1 MKVIHFHFGK
11 DGGAERFFV
20 NLANALNERGI
31 EQKFIIRP
39 GRVWRDEI
47 SDCGEI
53 IEKHYRR
60 VSLSQFWLQ
69 RKVNQLLSDFKP
81 DALLSWMPRASRL
94 IPPYPQAIKI
104 ARLGDFPKKIDH
116 FKNCDVIIGNVPGI
130 GERCR
135 NLGWDKRVEIL
146 SNFPRELSPE
156 PVSRKSM
163 NTPDDAFVISSAG
176 RFVHRKGM
184 DMLIRSVA
192 KLDNAWLW
200 LVGDGRELDNLKT
213 LARQVGLNDRL
224 RFTGWQSEPAPF
236 LAASDVFCM
245 PSRHEPLGNVVLE
258 AWKLGLPVVSTRSE
272 GPSWFMRDGENGLLV
287 GIDDVDA
294 MSQAFR
300 RLRSEKGL
308 SDQIIK
314 GGTSSIDNE
323 FSKKVI
329 TDQYIDL
336 FSGKTGLLPL

>member
-69 RKVNQLLSDFKP
+69 RKVNQLLSDFEP

-200 LVGDGRELDNLKT
+200 LVGDGRELDNLET

-294 MSQAFR
+294 MTQAFR

-336 FSGKTGLLPL
+336 FSGKIGLLPL

>member
-39 GRVWRDEI
+39 GRAWRDEI

-69 RKVNQLLSDFKP
+69 RRVNQLLRDFKP

>member
-69 RKVNQLLSDFKP
+69 RKVNQLLSDFEP

-200 LVGDGRELDNLKT
+200 LVGDGRELDNFKT

-287 GIDDVDA
+287 DIDDVDA

>member
-69 RKVNQLLSDFKP
+69 RRVNQLLRDFKP

-192 KLDNAWLW
+192 ALDNAWLW

-294 MSQAFR
+294 MTQAFR